1 MRITSVEPELR
12 RFFQWYGEFGYQW
25 RWFLIMSPLIIT
37 ALLSLGFCRLTA
49 LTIDDPFYV
58 FTPVY
63 ARWHQEFDTFASLW
77 PLNEN
82 KFLPGKSF
90 EMKRFI
96 NVLVKAKD
104 GGNLLREE
112 ILDEIQGLNQWIMFN
127 ISIPTTD
134 GKYNLTYQ
142 DLCLSYEWICGT
154 NEHISML
161 QERMKVGNFV
171 ELTYPRAGSK
181 VSLSLILM
189 NNEIKFSDTPVYLGT
204 VLSDVT
210 LNESNGTIK
219 AAKLTQLFY
228 FLKQEAH
235 IVRRYST
242 AFSYAVE
249 HYLLHNYKSDII
261 SLSFSHYHSLQDGLA
276 ENAKDF
282 TWNFLT
288 SFSLLCIYA
297 TIFSYV
303 LKKHPRTSID
313 WVRSKPYVAC
323 AGLITT
329 LLAMCSGFGLALML
343 NIPYNV
349 INTIIPFLI
358 IAIGVDDMFVM
369 NACWNQTDQTDTVS
383 KRMSNM
389 MAHAG
394 VTISITNIT
403 DILSFAVGCHSEL
416 PGIQFFCSYACIT
429 FIFCYL
435 YQFTFF
441 MAFLA
446 IMGSVEMNQRH
457 CLLFY
462 KADEKCVKKEMI
474 NSARFCNSRNDYDN
488 SLQCSSTDSGSDI
501 SYRSGIST
509 QSNGS
514 SLKTA
519 IKTLSLIIAV
529 DELSNQKSTEMVDT
543 DNNCIT
549 EGLCI
554 TTISQ
559 LKTQPI
565 EKKKNTWTQY
575 FFGHIYAQFI
585 LRKECAIL
593 TYIFYFIYIAVAVI
607 GCLNYSE
614 GLEPENLVTNNH
626 YTSHYFADLKN
637 FWVRGTQLHVAVL
650 HPPNLT
656 DPIQREKMM
665 AVVQAFENTE
675 YTLGRDGTIFFF
687 LEYLNYLDEVNAELE
702 NTERI
707 WNTKLLSWLKY
718 TGGSNQW
725 ATDIHFNEN
734 GTFQAFRFQVAM
746 QNTVSANQHKNA
758 AQKLRE
764 IADRQPFKIE
774 VFHETFPFA
783 DQYIIIVPST
793 IRSII
798 ISLICMA
805 TVAVTLVP
813 SLAPCAL
820 IIISIISINTGIFG
834 YMTFWGV
841 HLDAVSMISIIM
853 SIGFAVDLSSHITY
867 AFVMATG
874 SSRERVIHALESLG
888 WPIFQGAASTIAGV
902 SVLYTVNAYI
912 ILTFFKTIWLT
923 MVIGLLH
930 GLLFIPITLSFFP
943 LSPFLCSKKL

>member
-181 VSLSLILM
+181 
-189 NNEIKFSDTPVYLGT
+189 
-204 VLSDVT
+204 
-210 LNESNGTIK
+210 
-219 AAKLTQLFY
+219 
-228 FLKQEAH
+228 
-235 IVRRYST
+235 
-242 AFSYAVE
+242 
-249 HYLLHNYKSDII
+249 
-261 SLSFSHYHSLQDGLA
+261 DGLA

-529 DELSNQKSTEMVDT
+529 DELCNQKSTEMVDT

>member
-63 ARWHQEFDTFASLW
+63 ARWHREFDTFASLW

-96 NVLVKAKD
+96 NILIKAKD

-112 ILDEIQGLNQWIMFN
+112 ILNEIQRLNQWIMFN

-142 DLCLSYEWICGT
+142 DLCLSYEWICGA

-181 VSLSLILM
+181 
-189 NNEIKFSDTPVYLGT
+189 
-204 VLSDVT
+204 
-210 LNESNGTIK
+210 
-219 AAKLTQLFY
+219 
-228 FLKQEAH
+228 
-235 IVRRYST
+235 
-242 AFSYAVE
+242 
-249 HYLLHNYKSDII
+249 
-261 SLSFSHYHSLQDGLA
+261 DGLA

-288 SFSLLCIYA
+288 SFSLLSIYA

-303 LKKHPRTSID
+303 LKKHPSTSID

-329 LLAMCSGFGLALML
+329 LLAMCSGFGFALML
-343 NIPYNV
+343 SIPYNV

-416 PGIQFFCSYACIT
+416 PGIQLFCSYACIT

-462 KADEKCVKKEMI
+462 KVDQQYVKKEII

-529 DELSNQKSTEMVDT
+529 DELCNQKPTEMVDA
-543 DNNCIT
+543 DNNCFT

-554 TTISQ
+554 PTVSH

-565 EKKKNTWTQY
+565 EKKENTWTQY

-593 TYIFYFIYIAVAVI
+593 TCIFYCIYIAVAVV

-656 DPIQREKMM
+656 DPIQRGKIM

-675 YTLGRDGTIFFF
+675 YTLGRDGTIFFL

-734 GTFQAFRFQVAM
+734 GTFQAFRFQIAM

-805 TVAVTLVP
+805 TVAIILVP

-867 AFVMATG
+867 AFVTATG

-943 LSPFLCSKKL
+943 LSFFPCSKKL

>member
-1 MRITSVEPELR
+1 MRITSIEPRLR
-12 RFFQWYGEFGYQW
+12 RFFQWYGEFGYEW
-25 RWFLIMSPLIIT
+25 RWFLMMSPLIIT
-37 ALLSLGFCRLTA
+37 PLLSIGFCRLTA
-49 LTIDDPFYV
+49 LTVDDPFYV
-58 FTPVY
+58 FTPVF
-63 ARWHQEFDTFASLW
+63 ARWHREFDTFASLW
-77 PLNEN
+77 PLSEN

-104 GGNLLREE
+104 GGNLLRRQ
-112 ILDEIQGLNQWIMFN
+112 ILDEIQRLNQWIMFN
-127 ISIPTTD
+127 ITVPTAD

-142 DLCLSYEWICGT
+142 DLCLSYEWVCGA

-161 QERMKVGNFV
+161 QERLKVGNFM

-181 VSLSLILM
+181 
-189 NNEIKFSDTPVYLGT
+189 
-204 VLSDVT
+204 
-210 LNESNGTIK
+210 
-219 AAKLTQLFY
+219 
-228 FLKQEAH
+228 
-235 IVRRYST
+235 
-242 AFSYAVE
+242 
-249 HYLLHNYKSDII
+249 
-261 SLSFSHYHSLQDGLA
+261 DGLA
-276 ENAKDF
+276 ENAKNF

-288 SFSLLCIYA
+288 SFSLLSIYA

-303 LKKHPRTSID
+303 LKKHPRTGID
-313 WVRSKPYVAC
+313 WIRSKPYVAC

-329 LLAMCSGFGLALML
+329 LLAICSGFGLALML
-343 NIPYNV
+343 GIPYNV

-369 NACWNQTDQTDTVS
+369 NACWNQTSQTDTVP
-383 KRMSNM
+383 KRMRDM
-389 MAHAG
+389 MGHAG

-403 DILSFAVGCHSEL
+403 DILSFAVGCASEL
-416 PGIQFFCSYACIT
+416 PGIQLFCSYACIA

-446 IMGSVEMNQRH
+446 IMGAVEKSQRH

-462 KADEKCVKKEMI
+462 KVSEQSAKKEII
-474 NSARFCNSRNDYDN
+474 NSARSCNSKNDYKE
-488 SLQCSSTDSGSDI
+488 SLRCSSTDSGSDI
-501 SYRSGIST
+501 SYRSGLNI
-509 QSNGS
+509 QSNDS
-514 SLKTA
+514 SLKTS
-519 IKTLSLIIAV
+519 IKTFNLIIVA
-529 DELSNQKSTEMVDT
+529 DDLCKKKPAEMIDN
-543 DNNCIT
+543 DNNFIT

-554 TTISQ
+554 TAIPH
-559 LKTQPI
+559 LKTQPMG
-565 EKKKNTWTQY
+565 KKENTRTQY

-593 TYIFYFIYIAVAVI
+593 TYIFYCIYIAIAMI
-607 GCLNYSE
+607 GCFNYSE
-614 GLEPENLVTNNH
+614 GLEPENLVTNDH
-626 YTSHYFADLKN
+626 YTSHYFSDLKN

-650 HPPNLT
+650 HPPNFT

-665 AVVQAFENTE
+665 AVVRAFENTE

-702 NTERI
+702 NTERLRQRI

-725 ATDIHFNEN
+725 ATDIRFNEN
-734 GTFQAFRFQVAM
+734 GTFRAFRFQIAM
-746 QNTVSANQHKNA
+746 QNTVGANQHKNA

-783 DQYIIIVPST
+783 DQYIIIVPAT

-805 TVAVTLVP
+805 IVAVILVP
-813 SLAPCAL
+813 SLAPCLL

-841 HLDAVSMISIIM
+841 NLDAVSMISIIM

-867 AFVMATG
+867 AFVTATG
-874 SSRERVIHALESLG
+874 SSKERVIHALESLG
-888 WPIFQGAASTIAGV
+888 WPIFQGAASTITGV
-902 SVLYTVNAYI
+902 TVLYSVNAYI

-923 MVIGLLH
+923 MVIGLVH
-930 GLLFIPITLSFFP
+930 GLLFIPVTLSFFP
-943 LSPFLCSKKL
+943 LSSFPFSSKL

>member
-181 VSLSLILM
+181 VSLSLI
-189 NNEIKFSDTPVYLGT
+189 
-204 VLSDVT
+204 LSDVT

-488 SLQCSSTDSGSDI
+488 
-501 SYRSGIST
+501 R
-509 QSNGS
+509 
-514 SLKTA
+514 
-519 IKTLSLIIAV
+519 
-529 DELSNQKSTEMVDT
+529 
-543 DNNCIT
+543 
-549 EGLCI
+549 LCI

-805 TVAVTLVP
+805 TVA
-813 SLAPCAL
+813 SSGAL

>member
-1 MRITSVEPELR
+1 
-12 RFFQWYGEFGYQW
+12 
-25 RWFLIMSPLIIT
+25 
-37 ALLSLGFCRLTA
+37 
-49 LTIDDPFYV
+49 
-58 FTPVY
+58 
-63 ARWHQEFDTFASLW
+63 
-77 PLNEN
+77 
-82 KFLPGKSF
+82 
-90 EMKRFI
+90 
-96 NVLVKAKD
+96 
-104 GGNLLREE
+104 
-112 ILDEIQGLNQWIMFN
+112 
-127 ISIPTTD
+127 
-134 GKYNLTYQ
+134 
-142 DLCLSYEWICGT
+142 
-154 NEHISML
+154 
-161 QERMKVGNFV
+161 
-171 ELTYPRAGSK
+171 
-181 VSLSLILM
+181 M
-189 NNEIKFSDTPVYLGT
+189 NNKIKFPDTPIYLGT

-210 LNESNGTIK
+210 LNELNGTIK

-249 HYLLHNYKSDII
+249 YYLLHVYRSDII

-288 SFSLLCIYA
+288 SFSLLSIYA

-303 LKKHPRTSID
+303 LKKQPRVSID
-313 WVRSKPYVAC
+313 WIRSKPYIAC

-329 LLAMCSGFGLALML
+329 LLAICSGFGLALIL
-343 NIPYNV
+343 GIPYNV

-358 IAIGVDDMFVM
+358 IAVGVDDMFVM
-369 NACWNQTDQTDTVS
+369 NACWNQTSQTDTVS
-383 KRMSNM
+383 KRMRDM
-389 MAHAG
+389 MGHAG

-403 DILSFAVGCHSEL
+403 DILSFAVGCVSEL
-416 PGIQFFCSYACIT
+416 PGIQLFCSYACIT

-446 IMGSVEMNQRH
+446 IMGAVEKNRRH

-462 KADEKCVKKEMI
+462 KISEQYAKKEII
-474 NSARFCNSRNDYDN
+474 NSAQFCNSRNEYKD
-488 SLQCSSTDSGSDI
+488 SLRCSSTDSGSDM
-501 SYRSGIST
+501 SYRSGISI
-509 QSNGS
+509 QSDSS
-514 SLKTA
+514 SLKTS
-519 IKTLSLIIAV
+519 IKNFNLIIVADDLCKQKPTEIV
-529 DELSNQKSTEMVDT
+529 DI
-543 DNNCIT
+543 DNNFIT
-549 EGLCI
+549 KGLCM
-554 TTISQ
+554 TALPH
-559 LKTQPI
+559 LKTQPTG
-565 EKKKNTWTQY
+565 KKENTCTQY
-575 FFGHIYAQFI
+575 FFGHIYAPFI

-593 TYIFYFIYIAVAVI
+593 TYIFYCIYIAVAVI

-614 GLEPENLVTNNH
+614 GLEPENLVTNDH
-626 YTSHYFADLKN
+626 YSSHYFADLKN
-637 FWVRGTQLHVAVL
+637 FWIRGAQLHVAVL
-650 HPPNLT
+650 HPPNFT

-665 AVVQAFENTE
+665 AVVRAFENTE

-725 ATDIHFNEN
+725 ATDIRFNEN
-734 GTFQAFRFQVAM
+734 GTFQAFRFQIAM
-746 QNTVSANQHKNA
+746 HNTVGANQHKNA
-758 AQKLRE
+758 ARKLRE

-783 DQYIIIVPST
+783 DQYIIIVPVT

-805 TVAVTLVP
+805 TVAIMLIP
-813 SLAPCAL
+813 SLIPCVL

-841 HLDAVSMISIIM
+841 NLDAVSMISIIM

-867 AFVMATG
+867 AFVTATG
-874 SSRERVIHALESLG
+874 SSKERVIHALGSLG
-888 WPIFQGAASTIAGV
+888 WPIFQGAASTITGV
-902 SVLYTVNAYI
+902 TVLYTVNAYI

-930 GLLFIPITLSFFP
+930 GLLFIPVTLCFFP
-943 LSPFLCSKKL
+943 LSSFQLSSKL

>member
-1 MRITSVEPELR
+1 MCIRVVEPRFR

-25 RWFLIMSPLIIT
+25 RWFLVMYPLIVT
-37 ALLSLGFCRLTA
+37 PLLSLGFCRLTA
-49 LTIDDPFYV
+49 LNVDDPFYV
-58 FTPVY
+58 FTPAY
-63 ARWHQEFDTFASLW
+63 ARWHREFDTFASLW

-90 EMKRFI
+90 EMKQFI

-104 GGNLLREE
+104 GGNLLRKE
-112 ILDEIQGLNQWIMFN
+112 ILDEIQELNQWVMFN
-127 ISIPTTD
+127 ISIPTAD

-142 DLCLSYEWICGT
+142 DLCLSYEWVCGA

-161 QERMKVGNFV
+161 QERLKVGNFV

-181 VSLSLILM
+181 
-189 NNEIKFSDTPVYLGT
+189 DTPVYLGT
-204 VLSDVT
+204 LLSDVS
-210 LNESNGTIK
+210 LNDSNGTVK

-228 FLKQEAH
+228 FLKQEPH
-235 IVRRYST
+235 VVRRYST

-249 HYLLHNYKSDII
+249 HYLLHIYKSDII
-261 SLSFSHYHSLQDGLA
+261 SLSFSHYQSLQDGIA

-288 SFSLLCIYA
+288 SFSLLSIYA
-297 TIFSYV
+297 IIFSYV
-303 LKKHPRTSID
+303 LKQHPRTGID

-329 LLAMCSGFGLALML
+329 LLAICSGFGLALIVG
-343 NIPYNV
+343 IPYNV

-369 NACWNQTDQTDTVS
+369 NACWNQTSQTDTVS
-383 KRMSNM
+383 KRMRDM

-403 DILSFAVGCHSEL
+403 DIISFAVGCISEL
-416 PGIQFFCSYACIT
+416 PGIQLFCSYACIT

-446 IMGSVEMNQRH
+446 IMGAVEKNQRH

-462 KADEKCVKKEMI
+462 KVGEQCAKKKM
-474 NSARFCNSRNDYDN
+474 NSARFCNSRNDCDD
-488 SLQCSSTDSGSDI
+488 SLQCSSTNSGSDI
-501 SYRSGIST
+501 SYHSGNST

-519 IKTLSLIIAV
+519 IKIHNLIIAG
-529 DELSNQKSTEMVDT
+529 DDLCKQKPTEMVDV
-543 DNNCIT
+543 DNNFIT
-549 EGLCI
+549 EGLFI
-554 TTISQ
+554 TAVPH

-565 EKKKNTWTQY
+565 GKKENTRTQY

-593 TYIFYFIYIAVAVI
+593 TYIFYSIYIGGAMV
-607 GCLNYSE
+607 GCFNFSE
-614 GLEPENLVTNNH
+614 GLEPENLVTNDH

-687 LEYLNYLDEVNAELE
+687 LEYLNYLDEINAELE

-725 ATDIHFNEN
+725 ATDIRFNEN
-734 GTFQAFRFQVAM
+734 GTFQAFRFQIAM
-746 QNTVSANQHKNA
+746 QNTVGANQHKNA

-774 VFHETFPFA
+774 IFHETFPFA
-783 DQYIIIVPST
+783 DQYIIIVPA
-793 IRSII
+793 IVRSII

-805 TVAVTLVP
+805 TVAVILVP
-813 SLAPCAL
+813 SLAPCRYEPPSGIL
-820 IIISIISINTGIFG
+820 IIVSIISINTGIFG

-841 HLDAVSMISIIM
+841 NLDAVSMISIIM

-867 AFVMATG
+867 AFVTATG
-874 SSRERVIHALESLG
+874 SSKERVTHALESLG

-943 LSPFLCSKKL
+943 LSSFSLSSKL